1 MCTDC
6 GQRLLLAEPG
16 RDEARHTARIR
27 ERPAQDL
34 AGAVR
39 DGAHTIISEYLI
51 PAGKALW
58 ADMIKAVKTLG
69 DVNPTDTTAL
79 LNAPDKRPAVLTSL
93 SIA

>member
-1 MCTDC
+1 M
-6 GQRLLLAEPG
+6 
-16 RDEARHTARIR
+16 
-27 ERPAQDL
+27 
-34 AGAVR
+34 R